1 VTRKGSY
8 RKLTE
13 EYCEQVKEE
22 KISTLKS
29 KLQEERLKFEEE
41 SKKISEWI
49 AKEEEI
55 CEKLRQANLNQ

>member
-1 VTRKGSY
+1 MTRKGSI

-29 KLQEERLKFEEE
+29 KLLEERQKFEEE
-41 SKKISEWI
+41 KKEIAEWI
-49 AKEEEI
+49 AKEEET
-55 CEKLRQANLNQ
+55 CEKLKQANKL